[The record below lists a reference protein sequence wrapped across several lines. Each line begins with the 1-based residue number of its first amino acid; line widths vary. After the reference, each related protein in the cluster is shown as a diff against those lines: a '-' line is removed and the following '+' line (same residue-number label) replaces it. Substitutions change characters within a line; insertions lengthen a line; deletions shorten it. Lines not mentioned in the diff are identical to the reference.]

1 MKEQIISDLANKL
14 FSFKFDEITTNQ
26 IKKQYSAFVTYFS
39 NVTQTI
45 VTAFCGSLFIGHRT
59 AEDLVSHFFEFLKRY
74 WLNTFYL
81 LSLGMDGPILNKS
94 FASKL
99 KAVLNAIATLFI
111 DIGTCP
117 LHTANNTF
125 SDDLK
130 YLKDSI
136 DLDEFGIYF
145 HFFFKHSTAR
155 REDYEDVSSITEVTL
170 HFVLRHCQWR
180 LLSFDNV
187 LVRIVEQFENLNEYF
202 IVKLPTL
209 PDFKGKNGIQNT
221 ERH

>member
-1 MKEQIISDLANKL
+1 MKEQIIADLANKL

-74 WLNTFYL
+74 WLSTFYL
-81 LSLGMDGPILNKS
+81 LSLGMDGPNLNKF

-117 LHTANNTF
+117 LHTANNAF
-125 SDDLK
+125 SNDLK

-136 DLDEFGIYF
+136 DLGEFGIYF
-145 HFFFKHSTAR
+145 HFFSNILLLEGKTIKMFPPLQK
-155 REDYEDVSSITEVTL
+155 L
-170 HFVLRHCQWR
+170 HYIFIKVL
-180 LLSFDNV
+180 SV
-187 LVRIVEQFENLNEYF
+187 KV
-202 IVKLPTL
+202 VKL
-209 PDFKGKNGIQNT
+209 
-221 ERH
+221 R